1 MISNWVLVALGGGL
15 GAVLRFAVSEA
26 IPSEGVPWATLSVNL
41 VGSLL
46 LGAMTAAV
54 ATQVMSESQ
63 AMFLGMG
70 LLGAFTTMS
79 TYSVETIGLIEDG
92 KWRVA
97 VAYVLLTAAAG
108 PILAWIGWKSGNAM
122 LA

>member
-26 IPSEGVPWATLSVNL
+26 IPSEDVPWATLSVNL

-92 KWRVA
+92 KWRIA

-108 PILAWIGWKSGNAM
+108 PMLAWIGWKSGSAM

>member
-26 IPSEGVPWATLSVNL
+26 IPSEDVPWATLSVNL

-63 AMFLGMG
+63 AMFLG
-70 LLGAFTTMS
+70 LS
-79 TYSVETIGLIEDG
+79 LIH
-92 KWRVA
+92 
-97 VAYVLLTAAAG
+97 
-108 PILAWIGWKSGNAM
+108 I
-122 LA
+122 

>member
-26 IPSEGVPWATLSVNL
+26 IPSEDVPWATLSVNL

-92 KWRVA
+92 KWRIA
-97 VAYVLLTAAAG
+97 AAYVLLTAAAG
-108 PILAWIGWKSGNAM
+108 PVLAWIGWKSGHAM